1 MGLRIGAQ
9 GHGSRDGVVILPST
23 GCEEVVP
30 EQSSRVHQFGDI
42 TVDAVSILVM
52 RGSEPVALEPNS
64 LKVLLYLIEN
74 RERLVTKE
82 ELFKAVWQDTFVTDN
97 ALTRTVAQI
106 RKALGD
112 DARQGRIIETVP
124 GLGYRFTGATTPE
137 TAPIT

>member
-9 GHGSRDGVVILPST
+9 GHGSRDGGVILPST

-30 EQSSRVHQFGDI
+30 EQSSQIHQFGDI
-42 TVDAVSILVM
+42 TVDAVSMRVL
-52 RGSEPVALEPNS
+52 RGSEPVAIEPKS

-74 RERLVTKE
+74 RGRLVTKE
-82 ELFKAVWQDTFVTDN
+82 ELLRSVWQDAFVTDN

-112 DARQGRIIETVP
+112 DARQGRIIET
-124 GLGYRFTGATTPE
+124 
-137 TAPIT
+137 